1 MMMIWFFS
9 SSGLCYGEM
18 ACALF
23 DVSRME
29 NTSALSTGSL
39 RRTLDLLGLN
49 TRSTDGIWC
58 AGETRMVTSEHIS
71 LVTFDVHALMNVGC
85 RVYWKGTP
93 FVWDHFNSGKRPDA
107 ILWPNKNGDNQFWSF
122 EEV

>member
-1 MMMIWFFS
+1 MITICFFS
-9 SSGLCYGEM
+9 SSGLYYGEM

-39 RRTLDLLGLN
+39 RRTLDSLGLN
-49 TRSTDGIWC
+49 TRSTDGIWY
-58 AGETRMVTSEHIS
+58 AGETKMATNEHIS
-71 LVTFDVHALMNVGC
+71 AVNLDVHALMNVGC
-85 RVYWKGTP
+85 RIYWKGTP
-93 FVWDHFNSGKRPDA
+93 LIWSQSDQGRHPDA
-107 ILWPNKNGDNQFWSF
+107 MLWTNWNGDNQFWSF